1 MALSQKFVRRQLEL
15 FKHFVSGS
23 SLESARKGQELLGSL
38 MAKSHRKEV
47 TFETHRFDR
56 FEGVWCLT
64 KDETRE
70 GVILYLH
77 GGGYCCGDKAYARGV
92 GAGIAAKYGIKV
104 FASVYR
110 LAPENPYPAAL
121 EDAFD
126 SYLYLLSIGFSAEQ
140 ILLCGES
147 AGGGLAFSLC
157 AMLRQRGMDMPAGLV
172 TMSPW
177 TDLTASGPSYVANAK
192 KDPSMTIKRLRT
204 FAADYTD
211 NVRDPL
217 VSPLFADVTGFPPV
231 LSLVGGDEI
240 MLDDARLMHEKLLRA
255 GVDSELLVAP
265 GCWHA
270 YPLYD
275 LKERVGD
282 YAHIEQFLRRV
293 LPPPR
298 KLRWMRLDNAA
309 KIYPAARSRNWSNAF
324 RLSASLAEPVDTDVL
339 RTALDVTARRFPGM
353 AVRLGTGM
361 FWYYLEEL
369 STLPEIGED
378 YSYPLKC
385 MQGRDIHTCAFRVL
399 VYRERI
405 ALEIFHAITDGNG
418 GLVFL
423 KSLVAEYIKQKYGVD
438 APAERGVLDRREPP
452 SEEELTDCFLTHSGD
467 KAMSRKEET
476 AYFLPGTPE
485 KHGFVNVTVFTLSA
499 SAVHGRAK
507 AEGVSVTAYL
517 TAALMQATLRLQ
529 AERVS
534 VRKRRRPVKVLLPV
548 NLRNLFPSNTLRNF
562 VLFVTPG
569 VDPRMGD
576 YTFSELCKSVH
587 HQMGMEIT
595 PQRMAARITTNVNSE
610 RLRIIRVMPLF
621 VKNFVM
627 KLIFNAVGEKK
638 CCLTFSNLGRTVW
651 PEALVPYVRRM
662 DFVLSPPH
670 LTHHNV
676 SAVSYGDELR
686 MTFVRNV
693 EESMLE
699 AAFYQVL
706 RERGLAAKV
715 ESNLKK

>member
-1 MALSQKFVRRQLEL
+1 MSLSQKFVRRQLEL
-15 FKHFVSGS
+15 FKPLFTGS
-23 SLESARKGQELLGSL
+23 SLESARKGQELLGSM

-47 TFETHRFDR
+47 AFETHRFDR

-70 GVILYLH
+70 GVVLYLH

-92 GAGIAAKYGIKV
+92 GAGLASRYGIKV

-110 LAPENPYPAAL
+110 LAPEHPYPAAL
-121 EDAFD
+121 EDALD
-126 SYLYLLSIGFSAEQ
+126 SYLYLLSVGFSPEE

-147 AGGGLAFSLC
+147 AGGGLAFALCSL
-157 AMLRQRGMDMPAGLV
+157 LREREMAMPAGILA
-172 TMSPW
+172 MSPW

-192 KDPSMTIKRLRT
+192 KDPSMSLRRLRF
-204 FAADYTD
+204 FASHYMGE
-211 NVRDPL
+211 VKDPL

-240 MLDDARLMHEKLLRA
+240 MLDDARLMHEKLLAA
-255 GVDSELLVAP
+255 GVESELLVAP

-275 LKERVGD
+275 LKERSGD
-282 YAHIEQFLRRV
+282 YAHIEQFLRHV

-324 RLSASLAEPVDTDVL
+324 RLSVSLTETVDTDVL

-353 AVRLGTGM
+353 AVRLGTGA

-369 STLPEIGED
+369 SVLPDIGED

-418 GLVFL
+418 GLIFL

-438 APAERGVLDRREPP
+438 APATHGVLDRREPP
-452 SEEELTDCFLTHSGD
+452 LDGELEDCFLKYSGE

-476 AYFLPGTPE
+476 AYLLRGTPE
-485 KHGFVNVTVFTLSA
+485 KDGFINTTVFSLSA
-499 SAVHGRAK
+499 SAVHSRAK

-517 TAALMQATLRLQ
+517 TAALMDAIQRIQ
-529 AERVS
+529 AERVPR
-534 VRKRRRPVKVLLPV
+534 RKRRKPVKVLLPV
-548 NLRNLFPSNTLRNF
+548 NLRNLFPSGSLRNF

-576 YTFSELCKSVH
+576 YTFSELCRSVH
-587 HQMGMEIT
+587 HQMGTEIT

-610 RLRIIRVMPLF
+610 KLRIVRVMPLF
-621 VKNFVM
+621 IKNLVM
-627 KLIFNAVGEKK
+627 KLIYNAVGERK
-638 CCLTFSNLGRTVW
+638 CCLTFSNLGRTAV
-651 PEALVPYVRRM
+651 PDPLSPYVKQM

-676 SAVSYGDELR
+676 SAISYGDLLR

-693 EESMLE
+693 EESVLE
-699 AAFYQVL
+699 ATFYQVL
-706 RERGLAAKV
+706 REQGLTAKV